1 MGLDSVELLIAWEEA
16 FDITFTDE
24 DAAQIFTPRGVIEF
38 IAARRP
44 DLTRDEIAAR
54 VREITLEQ
62 LGNVDYGEDKRF
74 VEDMGVD

>member
-1 MGLDSVELLIAWEEA
+1 MSETIALLERLVAMPTVSRDPNREL
-16 FDITFTDE
+16 
-24 DAAQIFTPRGVIEF
+24 IEF